1 MEVQNI
7 LSDLIKIPSVNPP
20 GGELE
25 VAKYLKRLFDTAGI
39 PNEIIESS
47 PGRGNFIAYLGEG
60 ERRLLYLSHTDV
72 VPATEDWD
80 FEPFSGEIKDGFVHG
95 RGALDCKG
103 LVAAEAYAMLYLAR
117 NSKLNGRLIFAA
129 TADEEVDGT
138 YGVKYLTENFGEKIS
153 ADFAINEGG
162 EGPVRINDKIACF
175 IQVGEKGS
183 AWTHLLAKGRACHGS
198 IPTLGDNAVVK
209 MAKAIADL
217 AEYKPEVR
225 LIPEVKTL
233 VKALSKMKGQNLELT
248 EENIDLLIS
257 RFENRSF
264 AEYLR
269 AITRMTISP
278 NVIQGGVKTN
288 IVPDRCQAN
297 IDIRVL
303 PGQDKGYVIDRLS
316 KIVGEDIEIDI
327 PNYSVPSFSDSES
340 PCYKLIENI
349 LKEAM
354 GDVACLPCIS
364 SGATDSRF
372 LRRRGIPSYGLSLMA
387 KDFDP
392 SLTGTMHGK
401 NERIDI
407 ESLKV
412 NSKFLIELAK
422 SYLGSSCHL

>member
-25 VAKYLKRLFDTAGI
+25 VAKYLKALFDAAGI
-39 PNEIIESS
+39 QNEIIESS

-80 FEPFSGEIKDGFVHG
+80 FEPFSGEIKDGLVHG

-117 NSKLNGRLIFAA
+117 NSKLEGRLTFAA
-129 TADEEVDGT
+129 TADEEVGGT
-138 YGVKYLTENFGEKIS
+138 YGVKYLIENSGEKIL

-162 EGPVRINDKIACF
+162 GEPVRLNGELAYF
-175 IQVGEKGS
+175 IQIGEKGS
-183 AWTHLLAKGRACHGS
+183 AWARLLAKGRACHGS
-198 IPTLGDNAVVK
+198 VPTLGDNAVAK
-209 MAKAIADL
+209 MAKAVTHL
-217 AEYKPEVR
+217 AEYKGEIR
-225 LIPEVKTL
+225 LIPEM
-233 VKALSKMKGQNLELT
+233 KALFGAIFGLKGQDLELT
-248 EENIDLLIS
+248 EGNIDPLIR
-257 RFENRSF
+257 RFEDRSF
-264 AEYLR
+264 VEYLR
-269 AITRMTISP
+269 ATTRMTISP
-278 NVIQGGVKTN
+278 NIIQGGVKTN
-288 IVPDRCQAN
+288 IVPDRCQAE

-303 PGQDKGYVIDRLS
+303 PGQDEGYVIDKLS

-327 PNYSVPSFSDSES
+327 PNYSAPSFSDSES
-340 PCYKLIENI
+340 PYYKLIENT
-349 LKEAM
+349 LKEAV

-372 LRRRGIPSYGLSLMA
+372 LRRRNMPSYGLSLMA

-392 SLTGTMHGK
+392 SLIGTMHGK

-407 ESLKV
+407 ESLRT
-412 NSKFLIELAK
+412 NSKFLIELAR
-422 SYLGSSCHL
+422 SYLGGSR